1 MIHICFT
8 AICYRTRIT
17 YYSHVI
23 FNRLKL
29 FKTDLLQCTAD
40 ELNYSLCL
48 FVKEVRK
55 PNGDE
60 YAPDSIYY
68 LCLGM
73 FLVILIIFISICS
86 QFVYFCNRLKN
97 YYFFT
102 FVYILVSS
110 FSGIQQYLFE
120 NSRIDNIFTDIY
132 FEKFTE
138 CLNEVLQN
146 YEVRLNTAG
155 KRLFR
160 KSRRVR
166 RYRSDR

>member
-73 FLVILIIFISICS
+73 FLVILIIFHFDMFTICLF
-86 QFVYFCNRLKN
+86 FVTDSKII
-97 YYFFT
+97 T
-102 FVYILVSS
+102 FVCILVSS

-120 NSRIDNIFTDIY
+120 NSRIDNIIY
-132 FEKFTE
+132 RHIF
-138 CLNEVLQN
+138 
-146 YEVRLNTAG
+146 
-155 KRLFR
+155 
-160 KSRRVR
+160 
-166 RYRSDR
+166 

>member
-1 MIHICFT
+1 MFARYWKNGKRYWKSQGILSVRKNSNHV
-8 AICYRTRIT
+8 IT

-73 FLVILIIFISICS
+73 FWVVTIIFISM
-86 QFVYFCNRLKN
+86 
-97 YYFFT
+97 
-102 FVYILVSS
+102 
-110 FSGIQQYLFE
+110 
-120 NSRIDNIFTDIY
+120 
-132 FEKFTE
+132 
-138 CLNEVLQN
+138 CLEVLF
-146 YEVRLNTAG
+146 YTRRKKLLL
-155 KRLFR
+155 LFIYSSHR
-160 KSRRVR
+160 FQVSNSICLKIHE
-166 RYRSDR
+166 